1 MVQIMDDLSPQSAV
15 KVVYLCS
22 GTQLSKSTLNLI
34 LIAYRIDCRI
44 RGPILAMH
52 AVKEMAI
59 AWAKDELA
67 ETIIANEYITR
78 VLQNVKKGDDAYLF
92 KKWPGGSLITRGGA
106 TGTAF
111 AKISASL
118 LLIDDLDR
126 FGMNIGATTSGKY
139 ENRKIGE
146 GSPLKLLFD
155 RVSGRFGDYKIF
167 ANSSPRAEGESI
179 IWPALETTDQ
189 NHFYVAC
196 PKCNLYQTWE
206 FDNLKIPHKNYELT
220 EEPYILCQNTDCNH
234 KVYERHK
241 YKVLQNWEWR
251 PHGKSIDKLTRGYR
265 ISSLYSMLGY
275 PFSQYAQ
282 DWLTACK
289 VFDKTGDEGE
299 KIRHRNSKQ
308 ARPWKKKVGKTVS
321 HSALFNTRENLEPL
335 PENCVILSCGF
346 DVQENPGRIE
356 GQVNGFGPNHERYI
370 VDHQI
375 FGGDPKIRPG
385 LEGSPWN
392 LVNEFLQT
400 KTYLNC
406 WGIEQPILYAAI
418 DMGWGKGD
426 GNLADLENPKKDEA
440 WIKYFLQN
448 YEPRP
453 YQYAPGSAEPGIYGV
468 FGKEVSKGTMEFIGK
483 NARTE
488 DVDGFESWGIY
499 SNIKRVS
506 LRNLL
511 KRHLKNKQIGNESNF
526 HIGGKPCFTE
536 EFFKQITIRKTN
548 EKNVMVKPYDHA
560 RDEAESCCI
569 YSEAAFILA
578 FREFEQ
584 GPDWDDFKQWNK
596 QKPTTDSAKGVKVVG
611 SVF

>member
-1 MVQIMDDLSPQSAV
+1 MQGLIDLSYAPHMIQIMDDLSPQSPV

-52 AVKEMAI
+52 AVKEMAV

-67 ETIIANEYITR
+67 ETIIANDYIAK

-106 TGTAF
+106 SGTAF

-126 FGMNIGATTSGKY
+126 FGMNIGATTSGKF

-167 ANSSPRAEGESI
+167 ANSSPKPEGESI
-179 IWPALETTDQ
+179 IWPALETTDK
-189 NHFYVAC
+189 NHFYVKC
-196 PKCNLYQTWE
+196 PQCGLYQTWE
-206 FDNLKIPHKNYELT
+206 FDNLKIPHENYKLT
-220 EEPYILCQNTDCNH
+220 DEPYIECQNTDCKH
-234 KVYERHK
+234 QIYERHK

-251 PHGKSIDKLTRGYR
+251 PHGEPTDKLTRGYR

-275 PFSQYAQ
+275 PLEQYAQ

-289 VFDKTGDEGE
+289 VFDETGDEGE

-308 ARPWKKKVGKTVS
+308 ARPWKRKVGKTIN
-321 HSALFNTRENLEPL
+321 HSALYRTRENLEPL

-356 GQVNGFGPNHERYI
+356 GQVNGFGPNNDRYI
-370 VDHQI
+370 IEHKI
-375 FGGDPKIRPG
+375 FGGDPKIKPG
-385 LEGSPWN
+385 LDGSPWN
-392 LVNEFLQT
+392 AVNDFILNQR
-400 KTYLNC
+400 YLNSS
-406 WGIEQPILYAAI
+406 GIEQPIYCAAI
-418 DMGWGKGD
+418 DIGWGKD
-426 GNLADLENPKKDEA
+426 DA

-448 YEPRP
+448 FEPH
-453 YQYAPGSAEPGIYGV
+453 YFQQVFGV
-468 FGKEVSKGTMEFIGK
+468 FGKEVTKGTINFMSRNPTVDI
-483 NARTE
+483 
-488 DVDGFESWGIY
+488 DGFESWGVY

-511 KRHLKNKQIGNESNF
+511 ERHINANEAGNKSNF
-526 HIGGKPCFTE
+526 HIGDKPCFSE
-536 EFFKQITIRKTN
+536 EFFRQLTIRRPN
-548 EKNVMVKPYDHA
+548 EHGVFVKPYDHA

-569 YSEAAFILA
+569 YAEAAFILA

-584 GPDWDDFKQWNK
+584 GPDWDDFKSWNK
-596 QKPTTDSAKGVKVVG
+596 SKPTTDSGRSVKVVG

>member
-1 MVQIMDDLSPQSAV
+1 MQGLIDLSLAPHMIQIMDDLSPQSPV

-52 AVKEMAI
+52 AVKEMAV

-67 ETIIANEYITR
+67 ETIIANDYIHR
-78 VLQNVKKGDDAYLF
+78 VLQDVKKGDDAYLF

-126 FGMNIGATTSGKY
+126 FGMNVGATTSGKF
-139 ENRKIGE
+139 EQRKIGE

-179 IWPALETTDQ
+179 IWPALQTTDQ

-196 PKCNLYQTWE
+196 PKCGLFQTWE
-206 FDNLKIPHKNYELT
+206 FDNLVIPHENYTLT
-220 EEPYILCQNTDCNH
+220 EEPYIECQNTDCKH
-234 KVYERHK
+234 RIYERHK

-251 PHGKSIDKLTRGYR
+251 PHGEGIDPLIKGYR
-265 ISSLYSMLGY
+265 ISSIYSMLGY
-275 PFSQYAQ
+275 PLKQYAQ

-289 VFDKTGDEGE
+289 VFDETGDEGE

-308 ARPWKKKVGKTVS
+308 AMPWKKKVGRTIN
-321 HSALFNTRENLEPL
+321 HSALYRTMENLDPL

-370 VDHQI
+370 IDHQI
-375 FGGDPKIRPG
+375 FGGDPKIKPG

-392 LVNEFLQT
+392 AVSDFIQT
-400 KTYLNC
+400 KRYLNC
-406 WGIEQPILYAAI
+406 YGIEQPIYCAAI
-418 DMGWGKGD
+418 DISYGKD
-426 GNLADLENPKKDEA
+426 DA
-440 WIKYFLQN
+440 WVKYFLQN
-448 YEPRP
+448 IQTLYF
-453 YQYAPGSAEPGIYGV
+453 QHVFGV
-468 FGKEVSKGTMEFIGK
+468 FGREVTKASINFLPANST
-483 NARTE
+483 R
-488 DVDGFESWGIY
+488 DVDGFETWGIF
-499 SNIKRVS
+499 SNIKKVA
-506 LRNLL
+506 LYNLFE
-511 KRHLKNKQIGNESNF
+511 RHLREPERSTLHFGD
-526 HIGGKPCFTE
+526 KPCFTE
-536 EFFKQITIRKTN
+536 QWFRQLTIERPN
-548 EKNVMVKPYDHA
+548 EKGILEKPHDHA
-560 RDEAESCCI
+560 RNEALDCCYI
-569 YSEAAFILA
+569 AEAAFLLA
-578 FREFEQ
+578 FREYEQ

-596 QKPTTDSAKGVKVVG
+596 SKPTADSSAGVRVVG